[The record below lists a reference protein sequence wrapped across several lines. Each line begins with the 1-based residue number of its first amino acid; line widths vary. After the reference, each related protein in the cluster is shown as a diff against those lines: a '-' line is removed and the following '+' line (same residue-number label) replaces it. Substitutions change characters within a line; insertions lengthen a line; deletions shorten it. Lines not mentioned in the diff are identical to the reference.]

1 MSLIQ
6 AVEDKIVVE
15 LLKEEN
21 KTKGGLHI
29 PDSAGEQAPQK
40 YGKVLSMG
48 EDVTKEIKIGDTVSF
63 HQRAGMDVLH
73 EGQILKVIKSDEVY
87 GTVI

>member
-1 MSLIQ
+1 
-6 AVEDKIVVE
+6 
-15 LLKEEN
+15 
-21 KTKGGLHI
+21 
-29 PDSAGEQAPQK
+29 
-40 YGKVLSMG
+40 MG